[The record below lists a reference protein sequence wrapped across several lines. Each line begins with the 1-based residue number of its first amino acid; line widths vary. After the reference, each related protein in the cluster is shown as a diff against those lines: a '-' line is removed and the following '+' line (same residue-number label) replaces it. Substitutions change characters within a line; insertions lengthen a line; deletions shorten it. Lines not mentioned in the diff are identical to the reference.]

1 MRPLLQHAQRSLFA
15 NAGPGAPKCPSRS
28 FSHAVKSAPPTPS
41 RWLQCQCRVSV
52 AARTSRITQSSS
64 FESRRSLHQPSDD
77 GKPKPDNET
86 PEERL
91 ARVRAD
97 IALRERQEQERLEKE
112 RVERERQEK
121 ARLEKERQER
131 ERQERERQERER
143 LEREAQDRQ
152 RQTPAQEK
160 PLPEVI
166 ELGTSNTITRS
177 APAREAADAAEAFS
191 RPSKFAPP
199 SANEVSCK
207 TDIHS
212 NGPIEHAVK
221 DNIER
226 VAADQLP
233 SHHQAQR
240 WDLSKR
246 FQDLMDDILPKLAV
260 VTHKV
265 NTYTGTDYSGI
276 EALKRE
282 IKDQGRAG
290 PCKGLD

>member
-15 NAGPGAPKCPSRS
+15 NAGLGASKHPTRS
-28 FSHAVKSAPPTPS
+28 FSRAVESAS
-41 RWLQCQCRVSV
+41 RASAACLQCQCRASV
-52 AARTSRITQSSS
+52 AVPSSCSPQWPS
-64 FESRRSLHQPSDD
+64 FASNRRSLHQPSDD
-77 GKPKPDNET
+77 GKSKPDNET

-97 IALRERQEQERLEKE
+97 IALRERQEKERLEKE
-112 RVERERQEK
+112 RLEKERRERERLEKEKQERQRQEK
-121 ARLEKERQER
+121 ERLERERLEKERQDR
-131 ERQERERQERER
+131 ERQASPQK
-143 LEREAQDRQ
+143 
-152 RQTPAQEK
+152 K
-160 PLPEVI
+160 PFPDVI
-166 ELGTSNTITRS
+166 EVGASSPRS
-177 APAREAADAAEAFS
+177 APIPGSGPLPDVA
-191 RPSKFAPP
+191 
-199 SANEVSCK
+199 EVSSPK
-207 TDIHS
+207 TLSPSTKESFS
-212 NGPIEHAVK
+212 NTNVRSDETAKDAVK

-246 FQDLMDDILPKLAV
+246 FQDLMDDVLPKLAV

-282 IKDQGRAG
+282 IKEQGRT
-290 PCKGLD
+290 